1 MLNDFVSL
9 GLEKGD
15 RLEPCES
22 LRDVSLLESAEQ
34 FLLRLVFWRR
44 ARETRTRH
52 SNPLL
57 FGVPGVFI
65 RSHVFKKKYRK
76 RLRRMNL

>member
-22 LRDVSLLESAEQ
+22 LRDVSLLESAER
-34 FLLRLVFWRR
+34 FPLRLVFWRR

-57 FGVPGVFI
+57 LCARGVSI
-65 RSHVFKKKYRK
+65 RSFR
-76 RLRRMNL
+76 